1 MTFDAGTWWLAVLLL
16 GFVTAGLVYLLKRS
30 LFGRI
35 DKLDESMKEISEN
48 SVKKSDYES
57 TVQSLQ
63 ADIKQI
69 RADYTPRAE
78 HRKDLD
84 ECRGDIK
91 QIKADYI
98 TKEDFFREQAKTDRK
113 LDRIMDIPPRVS
125 TLTGRPWTTTRPGT
139 PPQRRWAIC
148 SLPGKQ
154 ARPSRWAPR
163 FYMVHWP
170 LKLQL
175 QRRSAPRDNARWG
188 LNARRREP
196 WATWASAPSQPC
208 AQLFPA

>member
-69 RADYTPRAE
+69 RADYTPAPSTE
-78 HRKDLD
+78 
-84 ECRGDIK
+84 
-91 QIKADYI
+91 
-98 TKEDFFREQAKTDRK
+98 
-113 LDRIMDIPPRVS
+113 RIWTSAGVILSRSRRTTSPRRTS
-125 TLTGRPWTTTRPGT
+125 SGSRPRLTGSSTGSWIYC
-139 PPQRRWAIC
+139 W
-148 SLPGKQ
+148 K
-154 ARPSRWAPR
+154 
-163 FYMVHWP
+163 
-170 LKLQL
+170 
-175 QRRSAPRDNARWG
+175 
-188 LNARRREP
+188 
-196 WATWASAPSQPC
+196 
-208 AQLFPA
+208 